1 MKESLMKKTAWAII
15 ISILLLSTW
24 FVFEMAKNARMETD
38 LDEYMPKEH
47 PAFVYNDQAEA
58 WFNIKDGILIAI
70 ENPDGIY
77 NPQTLQ
83 KIKDI
88 TEAMQDM
95 PEFEAADIISLY
107 TADNIVGT
115 EEGLDVKS
123 FYKRVPQNEEIITEL
138 RQNVRSNEMVQGRL
152 VSDNNQVALVVASI
166 NDSVFSMEFYEK
178 ILAFAHS
185 YEGPENIYVAGVPI
199 VEGTMAY
206 LGPKDMKT
214 MVPIVIL
221 VIVIILYAV
230 LRSVRYTLATLFVVL
245 FSTIWAFGLMSLLGI
260 PIYAVTIMIPV
271 MLIAIGV
278 ADGIHLYN
286 HLDLFMQENEGAT
299 KVEAIKDMLKNMWKP
314 VVMTSVTTAVGFI
327 SLLTSEVLPIK
338 YFGLFTAFGV
348 LAAMI
353 FSLVLVPA
361 IILVFGIKRKKII
374 HKDDN
379 NHAGFAY
386 RFAEKTLKHKVLVI
400 SVTTVLIFVSL
411 FGTSKVWINSS
422 FLENFERDSDIVLT
436 DAFINKHFGGTS
448 TINVILESEKKGV
461 MIQSDIQKLMYEMQ
475 ASVEKVET
483 VGNSFSIA
491 DYVKRMNKVMNAD
504 KEAFNVIPE
513 DNDLIAQYLLL
524 YEMSGDP
531 ENLWKVIDYDY
542 RKANITF
549 QLKSDNSK
557 ELNNAIDAIEKY
569 RKSFEEKG
577 VSINYAGSGYK
588 ALVFTGLILT
598 GQIKS
603 LILSVIIIILLLS
616 LMFKKLSI
624 GLIGSIPVVLTALI
638 SFGLMGL
645 LNIPLS
651 TTTALISSIAIGIGI
666 DYAVHFIDRY
676 RINALETKDKLATT
690 RETMYHSG
698 RAIAFNAVVVILGFL
713 VMLFSVFPPN
723 RSLGALVSLNMFISF
738 IATVTI
744 MYLVLYKSNIF
755 FKKKI

>member
-123 FYKRVPQNEEIITEL
+123 FYKRVPQTEEKIAEL
-138 RQNVRSNEMVQGRL
+138 KQNVRSNEMVQGRL

-178 ILAFAHS
+178 ILAFADS

-475 ASVEKVET
+475 ASVEKVKT

-504 KEAFNVIPE
+504 KEAFNVVPE
-513 DNDLIAQYLLL
+513 NNDLIAQYLLL

-624 GLIGSIPVVLTALI
+624 GLIGSIPVILTALI

>member
-58 WFNIKDGILIAI
+58 WFSIKDGILIAI

-77 NPQTLQ
+77 NSHTLQ

-245 FSTIWAFGLMSLLGI
+245 FSTIWVFGLMSLLGI

-299 KVEAIKDMLKNMWKP
+299 KVDAIKDMLKNMWKP

-361 IILVFGIKRKKII
+361 VILVFGIKRKKII

-400 SVTTVLIFVSL
+400 SVTTVLVFVSL
-411 FGTSKVWINSS
+411 YGTSKVWINSS
-422 FLENFERDSDIVLT
+422 FLENFEHDSDIVLT

-448 TINVILESEKKGV
+448 TINVILESDKNGV
-461 MIQSDIQKLMYEMQ
+461 MIQSDIQKLMDEMQ
-475 ASVEKVET
+475 TSVEKVET

-504 KEAFNVIPE
+504 EEAFNVIPE
-513 DNDLIAQYLLL
+513 NNDLIAQYLLL

-598 GQIKS
+598 GQVKS

-624 GLIGSIPVVLTALI
+624 GLIGSIPVILTALI

-755 FKKKI
+755 FKKKT